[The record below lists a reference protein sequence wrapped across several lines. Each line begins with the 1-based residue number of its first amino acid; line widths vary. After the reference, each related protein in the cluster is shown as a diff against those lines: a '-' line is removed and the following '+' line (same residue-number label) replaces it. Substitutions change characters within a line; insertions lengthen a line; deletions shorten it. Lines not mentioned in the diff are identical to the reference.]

1 MELGHRP
8 RILCRG
14 YLGPECVYVYVAMMA
29 VKLDERRVVFMY
41 ILTLRETFPL
51 VDTSDHGP
59 THSESRQRALRRAE
73 EIPISLGC
81 RDLGRRR
88 CNFNSDVNHNRRH
101 LTCMGHAGSRS
112 HKGAI
117 RYGDTTTSQ
126 LASYRSTC

>member
-51 VDTSDHGP
+51 VEHQTTDRP
-59 THSESRQRALRRAE
+59 TPRAGNAHCDAPRR
-73 EIPISLGC
+73 
-81 RDLGRRR
+81 
-88 CNFNSDVNHNRRH
+88 
-101 LTCMGHAGSRS
+101 
-112 HKGAI
+112 
-117 RYGDTTTSQ
+117 SQ
-126 LASYRSTC
+126 LAWDVGTSVGGGAISIQMSIIIDVT

>member
-1 MELGHRP
+1 MELGHRQ

-29 VKLDERRVVFMY
+29 VKLDERRVVFMH

-73 EIPISLGC
+73 ERSQLAW
-81 RDLGRRR
+81 
-88 CNFNSDVNHNRRH
+88 DVG
-101 LTCMGHAGSRS
+101 TSIGGCMGHAGSRS
-112 HKGAI
+112 HKGLFDMVI
-117 RYGDTTTSQ
+117 RP
-126 LASYRSTC
+126 LHN